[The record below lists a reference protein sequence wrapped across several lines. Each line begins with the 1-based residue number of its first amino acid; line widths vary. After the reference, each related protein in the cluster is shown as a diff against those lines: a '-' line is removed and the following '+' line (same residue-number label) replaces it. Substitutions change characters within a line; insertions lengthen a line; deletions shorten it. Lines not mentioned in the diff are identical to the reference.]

1 MAKADYYESLG
12 VGRDA
17 NADDL
22 KSAYRKAA
30 MKYHPDRNP
39 DNAEAEAKFKEINE
53 AYEVLKDDQ
62 KRAAYDRFGHAAF
75 EAGNA
80 GGPGGGPGGFDF
92 ASGFADI
99 FDEVFGDFGAAR
111 RGGSRRSSSRG
122 DDLRYNLEIS
132 LEDAFG
138 GKQVEIHVPSTES
151 CKSCEGTGA
160 RDGAQPVTC
169 PTCQGLGKVRAQQGF
184 FTIERTCATCH
195 GQGQIIEDPCP
206 VCGGSGRTRKE
217 KKLSV
222 NVPPG
227 VDDGTRI
234 RLAGEGEAGLRGGP
248 PGDLYI
254 FLTIA
259 AHVFFQRDGA
269 DIYCRVPIPMTIASL
284 GGAIEVPA
292 VDGSRAKVNIPEST
306 QSGQQFRL
314 RGKGMSVLQSKIRGD
329 MYIDAQVEIPVK
341 LTKRQKELLREFDN
355 AGGDEVHSPRSEGFF
370 DKVKDFWEDL
380 TE

>member
-1 MAKADYYESLG
+1 M
-12 VGRDA
+12 
-17 NADDL
+17 
-22 KSAYRKAA
+22 
-30 MKYHPDRNP
+30 
-39 DNAEAEAKFKEINE
+39 
-53 AYEVLKDDQ
+53 
-62 KRAAYDRFGHAAF
+62 
-75 EAGNA
+75 
-80 GGPGGGPGGFDF
+80 
-92 ASGFADI
+92 
-99 FDEVFGDFGAAR
+99 
-111 RGGSRRSSSRG
+111 
-122 DDLRYNLEIS
+122 
-132 LEDAFG
+132 
-138 GKQVEIHVPSTES
+138 
-151 CKSCEGTGA
+151 
-160 RDGAQPVTC
+160 
-169 PTCQGLGKVRAQQGF
+169 
-184 FTIERTCATCH
+184 
-195 GQGQIIEDPCP
+195 
-206 VCGGSGRTRKE
+206 RKE

-314 RGKGMSVLQSKIRGD
+314 RNKGMSVLQSKIRGD

-341 LTKRQKELLREFDN
+341 LTKRQKELLREFDK

>member
-1 MAKADYYESLG
+1 MAKADYYETLG
-12 VGRDA
+12 VGREA
-17 NADDL
+17 SADEL
-22 KSAYRKAA
+22 KAAYRKAA
-30 MKYHPDRNP
+30 MKFHPDRNP
-39 DNAEAEAKFKEINE
+39 DNEEAEAKFKEVNE

-75 EAGNA
+75 ENVGA
-80 GGPGGGPGGFDF
+80 GGPGAGAGGFDF

-99 FDEVFGDFGAAR
+99 FDEMFGDFGGAR
-111 RGGSRRSSSRG
+111 RGGRG
-122 DDLRYNLEIS
+122 TSTRGGDLRYNLEIS

-138 GKQVEIHVPSTES
+138 GRQVEILVPSTSACEF
-151 CKSCEGTGA
+151 CEGTGA
-160 RDGAQPVTC
+160 KGGAQPTTC
-169 PTCQGLGKVRAQQGF
+169 PTCQGVGKVRAQQGF

-195 GQGQIIEDPCP
+195 GQGQVIADPCRE
-206 VCGGSGRTRKE
+206 CGGSGRVRKE

-254 FLTIA
+254 FLTISE
-259 AHVFFQRDGA
+259 HVFFQRDSA
-269 DIYCRVPIPMTIASL
+269 DIYCRVPIPMTIAAL

-292 VDGSRAKVNIPEST
+292 IDGSRAKVNIPEGT

-314 RGKGMSVLQSKIRGD
+314 RGKGMSVLQSKLRGD

-341 LTKRQKELLREFDN
+341 LTKQQKDLLREFDN
-355 AGGDEVHSPRSEGFF
+355 AGGSETHSPRSEGFF
-370 DKVKDFWEDL
+370 SKVKEFWEDL

>member
-30 MKYHPDRNP
+30 MRYHPDRNP

-75 EAGNA
+75 EAGSA
-80 GGPGGGPGGFDF
+80 GGSGGGPGGFDF

-99 FDEVFGDFGAAR
+99 FDEVFGDFGGAR

-206 VCGGSGRTRKE
+206 ACGGSGRTRKRKE
-217 KKLSV
+217 
-222 NVPPG
+222 
-227 VDDGTRI
+227 TF
-234 RLAGEGEAGLRGGP
+234 GERTPRRRRWYPHPLGRRGRSRSAWRAP
-248 PGDLYI
+248 WRSLYI
-254 FLTIA
+254 SNDRCTCLFPARWRGYLLS
-259 AHVFFQRDGA
+259 GA
-269 DIYCRVPIPMTIASL
+269 DPDDHRFF

-314 RGKGMSVLQSKIRGD
+314 RNKGMSVLQSKIRGD